1 MKNRKTLLSDKTKWN
16 EKITLAENETVTA
29 QDEQI
34 SKLLNLF
41 SSNTV
46 QNLKITKL
54 SNTNPLSEK
63 LFDPTL
69 KAILLKYKNRPSIAA
84 IRNANNN
91 SHFHFN
97 EVSVEEVYKEI
108 RKSNPRK
115 SALSNDTAIRLLK
128 ENTVTFT
135 DYICR
140 FFNES
145 LKKSTFP
152 SILKNANITPVF
164 KKWYRGSIELSP
176 CKNFT
181 SDFQNV
187 WKLLCKQIKIF
198 IDPLLSKYQYGFGK
212 GFSAQHCLLVML
224 EKWKNAV
231 DWT

>member
-41 SSNTV
+41 FSNAV

-115 SALSNDTAIRLLK
+115 SALSTDTPIKGIK
-128 ENTVTFT
+128 ENTDIFT

-145 LKKSTFP
+145 FKKSTFP
-152 SILKNANITPVF
+152 SVLKNANITPVF
-164 KKWYRGSIELSP
+164 KKGCRGSKENYHPVSILPVIPKIFE
-176 CKNFT
+176 
-181 SDFQNV
+181 
-187 WKLLCKQIKIF
+187 KLLCKQITIF
-198 IDPLLSKYQYGFGK
+198 IGPLLFKCKCGFRK
-212 GFSAQHCLLVML
+212 GFSA
-224 EKWKNAV
+224 
-231 DWT
+231 

>member
-1 MKNRKTLLSDKTKWN
+1 M
-16 EKITLAENETVTA
+16 
-29 QDEQI
+29 
-34 SKLLNLF
+34 KLLNIF
-41 SSNTV
+41 FSNTV
-46 QNLKITKL
+46 KNLKTPKL

-63 LFDPTL
+63 HSDPTL
-69 KAILLKYKNRPSIAA
+69 KEILLKYKNRPSIAA

-91 SHFHFN
+91 SHFNFN

-115 SALSNDTAIRLLK
+115 SALSTDTAIRLLK

-164 KKWYRGSIELSP
+164 KKWHRGSKELSP
-176 CKNFT
+176 CKHFT
-181 SDFQNV
+181 SEFQNV
-187 WKLLCKQIKIF
+187 
-198 IDPLLSKYQYGFGK
+198 
-212 GFSAQHCLLVML
+212 
-224 EKWKNAV
+224 
-231 DWT
+231 